1 MSYCHVND
9 AVAVNAYGMRY
20 YIDIDENS
28 KYLVWA
34 DGPGCHLG
42 TLKDNFDTEQ
52 EALDWVDKDVEY
64 EKKQFDKEEASQGGS
79 WYRIY

>member
-1 MSYCHVND
+1 MSANSYCHVND

-34 DGPGCHLG
+34 DAPGCSLG
-42 TLKDNFDTEQ
+42 TLKDNFETENDAI
-52 EALDWVDKDVEY
+52 EWIDKDVEY
-64 EKKQFDKEEASQGGS
+64 EKNQFDKEETS
-79 WYRIY
+79 

>member
-1 MSYCHVND
+1 MSYCHVKD
-9 AVAVNAYGMRY
+9 AVAVNVYGMRY
-20 YIDIDENS
+20 YVDIDES
-28 KYLVWA
+28 TSLYLVWA

-52 EALDWVDKDVEY
+52 EALDWIDKDVEY

-79 WYRIY
+79 

>member
-1 MSYCHVND
+1 MSASNSYCHVND

-34 DGPGCHLG
+34 DAPGCGLG
-42 TLKDNFDTEQ
+42 TLKDNFETENDAI
-52 EALDWVDKDVEY
+52 EWIDKDVEY
-64 EKKQFDKEEASQGGS
+64 EKNQFDKEETS
-79 WYRIY
+79 